1 LNPTLKKCCRKSA
14 FRDWNGC
21 ERRISNLASRPRHE
35 SARPRTFAN
44 MHDSKRTKT
53 TVVRST
59 CRQQPPRARVR
70 SFGKPSRF
78 RIVCT
83 ALAGVGMASGAG
95 TPEKQSF
102 FLHPVSQLLSRLA
115 RSTLPPRARVKI
127 IRKAQP
133 GIRDSP
139 FRAERVERSKRMRFN
154 PRFLNTTG
162 RGTVQVP
169 A

>member
-1 LNPTLKKCCRKSA
+1 MIRPIGFRFLMPNNSAQSPPYDIAVTLD
-14 FRDWNGC
+14 FEG
-21 ERRISNLASRPRHE
+21 
-35 SARPRTFAN
+35 
-44 MHDSKRTKT
+44 
-53 TVVRST
+53 
-59 CRQQPPRARVR
+59 
-70 SFGKPSRF
+70 
-78 RIVCT
+78 
-83 ALAGVGMASGAG
+83 
-95 TPEKQSF
+95 
-102 FLHPVSQLLSRLA
+102 
-115 RSTLPPRARVKI
+115 